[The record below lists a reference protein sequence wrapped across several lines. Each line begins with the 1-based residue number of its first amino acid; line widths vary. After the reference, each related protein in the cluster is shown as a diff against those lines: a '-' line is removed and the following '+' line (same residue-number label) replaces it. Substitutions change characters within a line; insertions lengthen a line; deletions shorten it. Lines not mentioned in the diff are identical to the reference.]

1 MIRMTISS
9 NPVVGDGFITLGC
22 TVFETREAH
31 ILWELHTISGLG
43 VSKCKC
49 QDGPFF
55 RVLWSPVPKQRKQV
69 REEFSRGIDTRCS
82 SQFAQN
88 ATAQRMPKKV

>member
-1 MIRMTISS
+1 MTISL
-9 NPVVGDGFITLGC
+9 NPEVGDGFLTLGC
-22 TVFETREAH
+22 TSSGNYTLYRVLVFQNANVRM
-31 ILWELHTISGLG
+31 
-43 VSKCKC
+43 V
-49 QDGPFF
+49 PFF